1 MLVLDLA
8 PDGVYIAD
16 GLLAPLVSPYL
27 TLSALPLK
35 KGGILS
41 VALALK
47 SPSPGV
53 TRHPCPAE
61 LGLSSEYTFRDHLT

>member
-1 MLVLDLA
+1 MTGSHFLTLVLDLA

-35 KGGILS
+35 RAVYFL
-41 VALALK
+41 L
-47 SPSPGV
+47 
-53 TRHPCPAE
+53 
-61 LGLSSEYTFRDHLT
+61 HLP